1 MENEDL
7 QEGEILL
14 KNYASRNG
22 SLDSNLDQDTI
33 QAIHMELEEC
43 HLDNSPVVSPIH
55 SAQPSKVS
63 GFSPNCYLGLAAV
76 MASLGG
82 ILFGYDIGIISG
94 AVLQLQDQFC
104 LSCFQRELVVSIM
117 LVGAMMGSLF
127 GGFVIDKYGRRQTII
142 LNAVVFLVGAFIL
155 AVSSSYPLLVSTG
168 VVSIYISVSATG
180 ECVYISEIAPAKKR
194 GVLVSLNEL
203 GITLGLL
210 LAYLVNYFFIQ
221 VNNGWRYMFGLSA
234 IPAVIQG
241 VGMMFLPKSP
251 RFYML
256 KRQEAK
262 AQEVLM
268 KLRRGDVEKE
278 MNAMKISIAG
288 EMNQT
293 CCSLCSSVDNMRGR
307 MMIGAGLVFFQQFT
321 GQPNVLYY
329 APTIFEAVGFGSH
342 SAATLATV
350 GLGVIKVVMTVI
362 ALLCVDK
369 WGRRKF
375 LLTGAVLMGTAILC
389 LGLVTHLQN
398 HTLNKKTCSE
408 SEVCVPS
415 TDNHQHQVFLYNQS
429 NSFTGANLTNPSI
442 ANQSNSTD
450 HTPLVHGDKA
460 GRVVAFIALMTFV
473 AAYAIG
479 FGPVTWLVL
488 SEIFPASVK
497 GRAIGITTVL
507 NWGTNMV
514 VSSVFL
520 NVIDKLGVSLTFFV
534 FCFICALS
542 TGFIFLFV
550 PETKGRSL
558 EQISSDLT
566 KGSLLSTVR
575 VRLGTLWCC
584 KSLKT
589 EIKLSSGY
597 KPVPEVRMSS
607 LAVS

>member
-14 KNYASRNG
+14 KNYTSLHG
-22 SLDSNLDQDTI
+22 SLDSDLDQDPLQVI
-33 QAIHMELEEC
+33 QVQLEDR
-43 HLDNSPVVSPIH
+43 HLDTSPVVSPTH
-55 SAQPSKVS
+55 HQRPSEV
-63 GFSPNCYLGLAAV
+63 SPNCYLGLAAV

-104 LSCFQRELVVSIM
+104 LSCFQRELVISIM
-117 LVGAMMGSLF
+117 LVGAMIGSLF
-127 GGFVIDKYGRRQTII
+127 GGFVIDKYGRRLTII

-155 AVSSSYPLLVSTG
+155 ALSTSYPLILFGRLVIG
-168 VVSIYISVSATG
+168 IAVAVSATG

-221 VNNGWRYMFGLSA
+221 VDNGWRYMFGLSA

-251 RFYML
+251 RFLML

-262 AQEVLM
+262 SQEVLM
-268 KLRRGDVEKE
+268 KLRGKDVEKE

-293 CCSLCSSVDNMRGR
+293 CCSLFSSVDNMRGR
-307 MMIGAGLVFFQQFT
+307 MLIGAGLVFFQQFT

-329 APTIFEAVGFGSH
+329 APTIFEAIGFGSH

-350 GLGVIKVVMTVI
+350 GLGAVKVVMTVI

-375 LLTGAVLMGTAILC
+375 LLTGAILMGVAILC

-398 HTLNKKTCSE
+398 HTLSKETCSE
-408 SEVCVPS
+408 TEVCVPS
-415 TDNHQHQVFLYNQS
+415 SGNHIHQVFLYNQS
-429 NSFTGANLTNPSI
+429 YSITGVNLTNSGL
-442 ANQSNSTD
+442 ATQSNSTGD
-450 HTPLVHGDKA
+450 TPLVHGDKA
-460 GRVVAFIALMTFV
+460 GRVVAFISLMTFV

-497 GRAIGITTVL
+497 GRAIGMTTVL
-507 NWGTNMV
+507 NWGTNLV
-514 VSSVFL
+514 VSSTFL
-520 NVIDKLGVSLTFFV
+520 NVIDELGVSLTFFI
-534 FCFICALS
+534 FSLICAFS

-566 KGSLLSTVR
+566 KSCVVGKCPCS
-575 VRLGTLWCC
+575 
-584 KSLKT
+584 
-589 EIKLSSGY
+589 
-597 KPVPEVRMSS
+597 
-607 LAVS
+607 

>member
-14 KNYASRNG
+14 KNYSSHNG
-22 SLDSNLDQDTI
+22 SMDSNLDEDPI
-33 QAIHMELEEC
+33 QSIQMELEDH
-43 HLDNSPVVSPIH
+43 HLDNSPVVSPTH
-55 SAQPSKVS
+55 QEYPSED
-63 GFSPNCYLGLAAV
+63 FSPNCYLSLAAV

-127 GGFVIDKYGRRQTII
+127 GGFVIDKYGRRMTII
-142 LNAVVFLVGAFIL
+142 LNAGVFLVGAFIL
-155 AVSSSYPLLVSTG
+155 ALSTSYPLLLFGRLVIG
-168 VVSIYISVSATG
+168 IAVAVSATG

-210 LAYLVNYFFIQ
+210 LAYLINYFFIQ
-221 VNNGWRYMFGLSA
+221 VDNGWRYMFGLSA
-234 IPAVIQG
+234 IPAVVQG
-241 VGMMFLPKSP
+241 IGMMFLPKSP
-251 RFYML
+251 RFLML
-256 KRQEAK
+256 TRQEAK
-262 AQEVLM
+262 AKEVLM
-268 KLRRGDVEKE
+268 KLRGRDVEKE

-293 CCSLCSSVDNMRGR
+293 CCNLCSSVDNMRGR
-307 MMIGAGLVFFQQFT
+307 MLIGAGLVFFQQFT

-350 GLGVIKVVMTVI
+350 GLGVIKVIMTVI

-375 LLTGAVLMGTAILC
+375 LLTGAILMGVAILC

-398 HTLNKKTCSE
+398 HKLDKETCSE
-408 SEVCVPS
+408 SEACVPGH
-415 TDNHQHQVFLYNQS
+415 HQHQKFLYNQS
-429 NSFTGANLTNPSI
+429 HSLTGDNLTNSI
-442 ANQSNSTD
+442 ITTLSNSTD
-450 HTPLVHGDKA
+450 DAPLVHGDTA
-460 GRVVAFIALMTFV
+460 GKVVAFIALMTFV

-479 FGPVTWLVL
+479 FGPVTWLIL
-488 SEIFPASVK
+488 SEIFPSSLK
-497 GRAIGITTVL
+497 GRAIGMATVL

-514 VSSVFL
+514 VSSAFL
-520 NVIDKLGVSLTFFV
+520 SVIDEVGVSLTFFI
-534 FCFICALS
+534 FSLICGLS
-542 TGFIFLFV
+542 TGFVFLFV

-566 KGSLLSTVR
+566 KELCSWEMSLFLNANVVNQCTSWNALVLQVTDNRSETV
-575 VRLGTLWCC
+575 V
-584 KSLKT
+584 
-589 EIKLSSGY
+589 
-597 KPVPEVRMSS
+597 EVQTCS
-607 LAVS
+607 

>member
-14 KNYASRNG
+14 KDYTSNNG
-22 SLDSNLDQDTI
+22 SVDSFHDEDPVRSI
-33 QAIHMELEEC
+33 QMELDER
-43 HLDNSPVVSPIH
+43 HLDNSPVVSPTH
-55 SAQPSKVS
+55 QTSQVSAI
-63 GFSPNCYLGLAAV
+63 SPNCYLGLAAV

-94 AVLQLQDQFC
+94 AVLQLQEQFC

-117 LVGAMMGSLF
+117 LVGAMLGSLF
-127 GGFVIDKYGRRQTII
+127 GGFIIDKYGRRLTII
-142 LNAVVFLVGAFIL
+142 LNAGVFLVGAFIL
-155 AVSSSYPLLVSTG
+155 ALSTSYPLILFGRLVIG
-168 VVSIYISVSATG
+168 IAVAVSATG

-210 LAYLVNYFFIQ
+210 LAYLINFFFIQ
-221 VNNGWRYMFGLSA
+221 VDNGWRYMFGLSA
-234 IPAVIQG
+234 IPAVVQG

-251 RFYML
+251 RFLML
-256 KRQEAK
+256 SRQETK

-268 KLRRGDVEKE
+268 KLRGRDVDKE
-278 MNAMKISIAG
+278 INAMKLSIAG
-288 EMNQT
+288 ELNQT
-293 CCSLCSSVDNMRGR
+293 CCNLCSSTENMRGR
-307 MMIGAGLVFFQQFT
+307 MLIGAGLVFFQQFT

-350 GLGVIKVVMTVI
+350 GLGVVKVVMTVI
-362 ALLCVDK
+362 ALLSVDK

-375 LLTGAVLMGTAILC
+375 LLTGAVLMGIAILC

-398 HTLNKKTCSE
+398 HKLQKETCME
-408 SEVCVPS
+408 SEECVLGS
-415 TDNHQHQVFLYNQS
+415 NHQNLLYNQS
-429 NSFTGANLTNPSI
+429 HVVTNLTNPNI
-442 ANQSNSTD
+442 TNSTED
-450 HTPLVHGDKA
+450 TPLVHGDKA

-488 SEIFPASVK
+488 SEIFPSSLK

-514 VSSVFL
+514 VSSAFL
-520 NVIDKLGVSLTFFV
+520 SVIGELGVSLTFFL
-534 FCFICALS
+534 FSLICVIS
-542 TGFIFLFV
+542 IGFIFLFV
-550 PETKGRSL
+550 PETKGRTL
-558 EQISSDLT
+558 EQISTDLT
-566 KGSLLSTVR
+566 KRTPMSSIN
-575 VRLGTLWCC
+575 VRLRMLWCC
-584 KSLKT
+584 KSLTT
-589 EIKLSSGY
+589 EVNLPSGY